1 MQAPSRIQRRSH
13 GLRGVSTLGAAKVI
27 PFHLGPAPAAAPVKV
42 AAPTSSSSGVSWW
55 AAMTTGEK
63 AAVVAGGGL
72 SALLLYLAVR
82 KPSRR

>member
-13 GLRGVSTLGAAKVI
+13 GLRGVSTLGAAI
-27 PFHLGPAPAAAPVKV
+27 PSFHLGPAPAPAPVKV
-42 AAPTSSSSGVSWW
+42 AAPTSSGSGISWW